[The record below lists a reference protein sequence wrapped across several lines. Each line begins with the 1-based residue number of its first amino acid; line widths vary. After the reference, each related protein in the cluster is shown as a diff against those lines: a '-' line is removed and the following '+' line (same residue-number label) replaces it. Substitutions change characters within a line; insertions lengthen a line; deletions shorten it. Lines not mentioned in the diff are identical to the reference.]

1 MAPLNHK
8 QKRFA
13 LEYRVDHNATQAA
26 LRAGYSSRG
35 AETQGM
41 RLLRNAEVQRLIA
54 QHDEKVLAKVEEKG
68 NRVLEE
74 LALIGYFDPLGI
86 FIDSCPGD
94 RGCTED
100 KHECGVGTLRALKAM
115 PPEVRRNIKSLKF
128 TELFE
133 GASGEKF
140 VAGRV
145 VDITFWDKVK
155 SLELIGKNQK
165 LFTDKVEVSAD
176 ESLLDLLTEARKP
189 GGDDD
194 D

>member
-1 MAPLNHK
+1 VAPLNHK

-13 LEYRVDHNATQAA
+13 LEFRVDHNATQAA
-26 LRAGYSSRG
+26 LRAGYSPRG

-41 RLLRNAEVQRLIA
+41 RLLRNAEVKKLIDA
-54 QHDEKVLAKVEEKG
+54 HDEKVLAKVEEKG

-74 LALIGYFDPLGI
+74 LALIGYFDPLGV
-86 FIDSCPGD
+86 FIDDPD
-94 RGCTED
+94 RPD
-100 KHECGVGTLRALKAM
+100 NGTLRALKAM

-140 VAGRV
+140 VTGRI

-155 SLELIGKNQK
+155 SLELLGKNQK
-165 LFTDKVEVSAD
+165 LFTDKTELTAD
-176 ESLLDLLTEARKP
+176 ESLLDLLMEARRP
-189 GGDDD
+189 GGDEE
-194 D
+194 